1 MRARVGLLLNLAVA
15 LLAGSH
21 AATLSAQSEP
31 LEDLAS
37 FPRTTLEIVSGTAH
51 HRVDAWVADTDARK
65 RQGLMYVREL
75 TASQG
80 MLFTQCCSGIWMRN
94 TYIELDIVF
103 VHEGRITKI
112 AARAKPFDEHTIG
125 ADGPVDAVIELKGG
139 EAEVLKLKPGDRVSW
154 QDPH

>member
-1 MRARVGLLLNLAVA
+1 LRARLSLLLSVSLA
-15 LLAGSH
+15 LFAGSH
-21 AATLSAQSEP
+21 AATVRAQNEP

-51 HRVDAWVADTDARK
+51 HRIDAWVADTEARK

-75 TASQG
+75 GESQG

-103 VHEGRITKI
+103 VHEGRIVKI
-112 AARAKPFDEHTIG
+112 APRARPFDEHTIG

-139 EAEVLKLKPGDRVSW
+139 EAEALKLKPGDRVSW
-154 QDPH
+154 RDPH

>member
-1 MRARVGLLLNLAVA
+1 VRARPNLLLNVTFA
-15 LLAGSH
+15 LLVGSH
-21 AATLSAQSEP
+21 AASLRAQSEP

-51 HRVDAWVADTDARK
+51 HRIDAWVADSDARK

-75 TASQG
+75 AASQG

-125 ADGPVDAVIELKGG
+125 ADGPVDAVIELRGG

-154 QDPH
+154 REPH